1 MQHVQFDS
9 FGEPI
14 PQRITHETATP
25 RAGSRVA
32 LAAGMGVFW
41 SLVVVIVLAR
51 AFYFD
56 PDFAS
61 KFQQVAEFARSVWAT
76 LGV

>member
-14 PQRITHETATP
+14 PQPLTRDIAVP

-32 LAAGMGVFW
+32 LAAGVGVFW
-41 SLVVVIVLAR
+41 SLLVVIVTAR

-61 KFQQVAEFARSVWAT
+61 KFQQAADMARSLRAAF
-76 LGV
+76 GV